1 MCSYVLIYLSFYFF
15 YFSIILI
22 FWLFHFL
29 FFLFFVLHDF
39 RRSLS
44 GRLVRLQEAES
55 LLKSDE
61 DEFNRQVDAFEEKVQ
76 QVTALGEK
84 VKKQSEE
91 VRERKLGQCTF

>member
-1 MCSYVLIYLSFYFF
+1 
-15 YFSIILI
+15 
-22 FWLFHFL
+22 
-29 FFLFFVLHDF
+29 
-39 RRSLS
+39 
-44 GRLVRLQEAES
+44 LQEAES

-91 VRERKLGQCTF
+91 VRERETRTMHVLIVEKRKTQKERERKLSLLIASSNSA